1 MKISIKELNKD
12 MLNHKEIK
20 FSKRAKL
27 MAPRMS

>member
-12 MLNHKEIK
+12 MLNRKEIK
-20 FSKRAKL
+20 FLKRAKL